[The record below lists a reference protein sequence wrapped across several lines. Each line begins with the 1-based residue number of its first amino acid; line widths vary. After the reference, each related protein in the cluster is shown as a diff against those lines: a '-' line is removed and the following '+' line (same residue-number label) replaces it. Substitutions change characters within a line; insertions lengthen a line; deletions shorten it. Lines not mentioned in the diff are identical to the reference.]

1 MAELEAARKRLI
13 EKLHASPQEVVPVRQ
28 SFEMLA
34 GATVGHR
41 ISKYGVKFGLVPA
54 FKALADATKQPALR
68 DYADP
73 ISRAVVGGASALLLF
88 ALRGKW
94 SRIVAWGA
102 LFENVE
108 AGINYVETAAGV
120 K

>member
-1 MAELEAARKRLI
+1 M
-13 EKLHASPQEVVPVRQ
+13 ASPAILPKLEEYLTATPEVAAPVRQ
-28 SFEMLA
+28 AFEMLA

-41 ISKYGVKFGLVPA
+41 ISKYGVKYAIVPA
-54 FKALADATKQPALR
+54 LKATGVPALT

-73 ISRAVVGGASALLLF
+73 ISRAIVGGVSAALLFFLK
-88 ALRGKW
+88 GKW
-94 SRIVAWGA
+94 SRVITWGA

-108 AGINYVETAAGV
+108 AAINYIEGLVI

>member
-1 MAELEAARKRLI
+1 MGQKPYAMKQLEEILS
-13 EKLHASPQEVVPVRQ
+13 ASPEIAPPVRQ
-28 SFEMLA
+28 AFEMLA

-88 ALRGKW
+88 VLKGKW
-94 SRIVAWGA
+94 SRVITWGA

-108 AGINYVETAAGV
+108 AGINYVETAVGV

>member
-1 MAELEAARKRLI
+1 LQSPAILPKLEEYLTATPEVAA
-13 EKLHASPQEVVPVRQ
+13 PVRQ
-28 SFEMLA
+28 AFEMLA

-54 FKALADATKQPALR
+54 FKALADATNQPALR

-73 ISRAVVGGASALLLF
+73 ISRGIVGGASALLLF
-88 ALRGKW
+88 VLKGKW
-94 SRIVAWGA
+94 SRVITWGV

-108 AGINYVETAAGV
+108 AGINYIETAAGV

>member
-1 MAELEAARKRLI
+1 MESPAILPKLEEYLTAT
-13 EKLHASPQEVVPVRQ
+13 PEVAKPVRQ
-28 SFEMLA
+28 AFEMLA

-41 ISKYGVKFGLVPA
+41 ISKYGVKYAVVPA
-54 FKALADATKQPALR
+54 LKATGVPALK

-73 ISRAVVGGASALLLF
+73 ISRAVVGGVSAALLFILK
-88 ALRGKW
+88 GKW
-94 SRIVAWGA
+94 SRVITWRA

-108 AGINYVETAAGV
+108 AAINYIEGLVI

>member
-1 MAELEAARKRLI
+1 MAPEKPYAMKQLEEILS
-13 EKLHASPQEVVPVRQ
+13 ASPEIAPPVRQ
-28 SFEMLA
+28 AFEMLG

-54 FKALADATKQPALR
+54 FRALADTTKVAALR

-73 ISRAVVGGASALLLF
+73 ISRAVVGGISAGLLF
-88 ALRGKW
+88 FLKGKW
-94 SRIVAWGA
+94 SRIITWGA

-108 AGINYVETAAGV
+108 AGINYLEAIAI

>member
-1 MAELEAARKRLI
+1 M
-13 EKLHASPQEVVPVRQ
+13 ASPAILPKLEEYLTATPEVAAPVRQ
-28 SFEMLA
+28 AFEMLA

-41 ISKYGVKFGLVPA
+41 ISKYGVKYAVVPA
-54 FKALADATKQPALR
+54 LKATGVPALK

-73 ISRAVVGGASALLLF
+73 ISRAVVGGVSAALLFILK
-88 ALRGKW
+88 GKW
-94 SRIVAWGA
+94 SRVITWGA

-108 AGINYVETAAGV
+108 AAINYIEGLVI

>member
-1 MAELEAARKRLI
+1 MEELEIARKRLI
-13 EKLHASPQEVVPVRQ
+13 EKLHASPEIAPPVRQ
-28 SFEMLA
+28 AFEMLA

-41 ISKYGVKFGLVPA
+41 ISKYGVKYAIVPA
-54 FKALADATKQPALR
+54 LKATGVPALTE
-68 DYADP
+68 YADP
-73 ISRAVVGGASALLLF
+73 ISRAIVGGISAALLF

-108 AGINYVETAAGV
+108 SAINYIEGLVI

>member
-1 MAELEAARKRLI
+1 MEKPFAMKKLEEVLT
-13 EKLHASPQEVVPVRQ
+13 ASPELAPPVRQ
-28 SFEMLA
+28 AFEMLG

-41 ISKYGVKFGLVPA
+41 ISKYGVKYGLVPA
-54 FKALADATKQPALR
+54 LKATGVPALK

-73 ISRAVVGGASALLLF
+73 ISRAIVGGVSAALLFILK
-88 ALRGKW
+88 GKW
-94 SRIVAWGA
+94 SRVITWGA

-108 AGINYVETAAGV
+108 AAINYIEGLVI

>member
-1 MAELEAARKRLI
+1 MEKPFAMKKLEEVLT
-13 EKLHASPQEVVPVRQ
+13 ASPELAPPVRQ
-28 SFEMLA
+28 AFEMLA

-41 ISKYGVKFGLVPA
+41 ISKYGVKYGLVPA
-54 FKALADATKQPALR
+54 LKATGVPALK

-73 ISRAVVGGASALLLF
+73 ISRAVVGGVSAALLFILK
-88 ALRGKW
+88 GKW
-94 SRIVAWGA
+94 SRVITWGA

-108 AGINYVETAAGV
+108 AAINYIEGLVI

>member
-1 MAELEAARKRLI
+1 MAEKGFAMHKLEEVLS
-13 EKLHASPQEVVPVRQ
+13 ASPEIAPPVRQ
-28 SFEMLA
+28 AFELLA

-41 ISKYGVKFGLVPA
+41 ISKYGVKFGVAPA
-54 FKALADATKQPALR
+54 FKALADATKVPALR

-73 ISRAVVGGASALLLF
+73 ISRGIVGGASALLLF
-88 ALRGKW
+88 VLKGKW
-94 SRIVAWGA
+94 SRIITWGA

-108 AGINYVETAAGV
+108 AGINYVETAVGV

>member
-1 MAELEAARKRLI
+1 MESPAILPKLEEYLTAT
-13 EKLHASPQEVVPVRQ
+13 PEVAKPVRQ
-28 SFEMLA
+28 AFEMLA

-41 ISKYGVKFGLVPA
+41 ISKYGVKYAIVPA
-54 FKALADATKQPALR
+54 LKATGVPALK

-73 ISRAVVGGASALLLF
+73 ISRAVVGGVSAALLFILK
-88 ALRGKW
+88 GKW
-94 SRIVAWGA
+94 SRVITWGA

-108 AGINYVETAAGV
+108 AAINYIEGLVI